1 MIGMVYLVTDTVC
14 IILVVPSTTCT
25 SHEKERM
32 DAHMWTHHC
41 GVHHTQPTLC
51 VLTNMECTSAGYM
64 SGTNEL
70 HMWQFHVEIEC
81 CSVVF

>member
-25 SHEKERM
+25 SHEKEHM

-41 GVHHTQPTLC
+41 GVHTTNIMC
-51 VLTNMECTSAGYM
+51 TNMECTSAGYM
-64 SGTNEL
+64 SVTNEF
-70 HMWQFHVEIEC
+70 HMWQFRVEIEC